1 MSLLLAQKILQLLI
15 IMAFGFAAV
24 KLKLLKSEDS
34 YVLSKISLYIIV
46 PCMIVNIFQVDLNA
60 EILDGLKYAY
70 IGVAILHVTAIIVGL
85 VFRKLFKADVVEEM
99 SVVYPNAG
107 NLIVPLIS
115 YVLGD
120 EWLLYST
127 AFMTFQTVF
136 FWTHC
141 VHAFSGE
148 KKFHIKKILLNVNI
162 ISIFI
167 GILMMITGLRLP
179 SVLDGVTGSVGDMLG
194 PVSMLVSGMLA
205 ANLKLKEILKRKR
218 ILLVF
223 AFKMLV
229 VPVVALA
236 VLKGIAAFAGSTAVD
251 LDRVLLVVF
260 LAAIAPSASTI
271 VQFSQVYHKD
281 AEYASSINILTLIGC
296 IITMPLFVYLY
307 EMIKIY

>member
-1 MSLLLAQKILQLLI
+1 MLSFLLAQKILQLLI

-24 KLKLLKSEDS
+24 RLKLLKSEDS
-34 YVLSKISLYIIV
+34 MVLSKICLYVIV
-46 PCMIVNIFQVDLNA
+46 PCMILNIFQVDLNPG
-60 EILDGLKYAY
+60 ILSGLKFAY
-70 IGVAILHVTAIIVGL
+70 IGVALLHIAAILLGI

-127 AFMTFQTVF
+127 AYMTFQTVF

-148 KKFHIKKILLNVNI
+148 KKFHIKKILLNINI

-167 GILMMITGLRLP
+167 GIIMMITGFRLP
-179 SVLDGVTGSVGDMLG
+179 AVLDGVTGSVGDMLG
-194 PVSMLVSGMLA
+194 PVSMLISGMLA
-205 ANLKLKEILKRKR
+205 ANLKFKEVLKRKR
-218 ILLVF
+218 IFLVF
-223 AFKMLV
+223 LFKMV
-229 VPVVALA
+229 AAAFVALFI
-236 VLKGIAAFAGSTAVD
+236 LKGVEFLAGDVAID
-251 LDRVLLVVF
+251 LDRVMLVPY

-271 VQFSQVYHKD
+271 VQFSQVYKKD

-307 EMIKIY
+307 EMM